1 MTHWT
6 KQYLQV
12 WFSGTTAIAV
22 TLLLPE
28 TAVGHVGHPHRQTTE
43 PESEEAVP
51 AESETVAP
59 AKPSNS
65 SSHVD
70 DMAMPSSD
78 MPIDTTP
85 EAAPIEAV
93 PAAVEEPAPA
103 PSQAGINASGAGLG
117 ESLLALIV
125 VGPFLLGYL
134 KKKLQAS

>member
-6 KQYLQV
+6 KQDLQV
-12 WFSGTTAIAV
+12 GFSGTTAIAA
-22 TLLLPE
+22 TLLLPK
-28 TAVGHVGHPHRQTTE
+28 TAVGHVGHPHRQETE

-51 AESETVAP
+51 AESETIDP
-59 AKPSNS
+59 AEPSNS

-78 MPIDTTP
+78 MPIDATP
-85 EAAPIEAV
+85 KAAPIEAV
-93 PAAVEEPAPA
+93 PAVVEEPAPS
-103 PSQAGINASGAGLG
+103 PSQAGINTSGGGLG

-125 VGPFLLGYL
+125 VGPFLLSYL